1 MPLAAPVTTTTLS
14 LICMGRLFHTIRP
27 MAELVLVRHGQAS
40 FGEDDYDRLSE
51 LGWRQSRWLGE
62 YFAARGTAFDLHVR
76 GSLRR
81 HAETLAGIAEGMG
94 RALEADEDP
103 RLNEYDSHALLRAHL
118 KEQPLPQGGD
128 RREHF
133 RILRE
138 AMYAWT
144 DGTLAG
150 HAHEPFAEFR
160 ARVLGALADL
170 RSGAARRALVVS
182 SGGPISTILVEVL
195 GMPLRG
201 VVDLNLQ
208 TRNTGVTELQ
218 AGASRIHFVSF
229 NNVPHLDRPD
239 RAGTLT
245 YS

>member
-1 MPLAAPVTTTTLS
+1 
-14 LICMGRLFHTIRP
+14 
-27 MAELVLVRHGQAS
+27 MAELILVRHGQAS
-40 FGEDDYDRLSE
+40 FGEDDYDKLSE

-62 YFAARGTAFDLHVR
+62 HFAERGAAFDRVIR

-81 HAETLAGIAEGMG
+81 HAETLVGIAEGMG
-94 RALEADEDP
+94 KALGGSEDP
-103 RLNEYDSHALLRAHL
+103 RLNEYDSHALLSAHL
-118 KEQPLPQGGD
+118 KGKPLPESGD

-150 HAHEPFAEFR
+150 APHEPFSEFR
-160 ARVLGALADL
+160 ERVLGALADL
-170 RSGAARRALVVS
+170 RGGAAKRVLVVS

-195 GMPLRG
+195 GMPQRG

-208 TRNTGVTELQ
+208 TRNTGISELQ
-218 AGASRIHFVSF
+218 SGASRIHCVSF

-239 RAGTLT
+239 RSGSLT

>member
-1 MPLAAPVTTTTLS
+1 
-14 LICMGRLFHTIRP
+14 
-27 MAELVLVRHGQAS
+27 MAELVLVRHAQAS
-40 FGEDDYDRLSE
+40 FGADDYDKLSE

-62 YFAARGTAFDLHVR
+62 YFAERRIEFDRVVR

-81 HAETLAGIAEGMG
+81 HAETLVGIAEGARWPIDG
-94 RALEADEDP
+94 AEDA
-103 RLNEYDSHALLRAHL
+103 RLNEYDAQALLTAHL
-118 KEQPLPQGGD
+118 KGEARPQGGD

-144 DGTLAG
+144 DGTLSGAP
-150 HAHEPFAEFR
+150 HEPFSDFR
-160 ARVLGALADL
+160 NRVLAALA
-170 RSGAARRALVVS
+170 AAREGRAKRVLVVS
-182 SGGPISTILVEVL
+182 SGGPISTVLADVL

-208 TRNTGVTELQ
+208 TRNTGITELQ
-218 AGASRIHFVSF
+218 AGANRIHCVSF

-239 RAGTLT
+239 RAGALT

>member
-1 MPLAAPVTTTTLS
+1 
-14 LICMGRLFHTIRP
+14 

-40 FGEDDYDRLSE
+40 FGADDYDKLSE
-51 LGWRQSRWLGE
+51 LGWQQSRWLGE
-62 YFAARGTAFDLHVR
+62 YFAERQTAFDRVVR

-81 HAETLAGIAEGMG
+81 HAETLTGIAQGLG
-94 RALEADEDP
+94 RALEEAEDA
-103 RLNEYDSHALLRAHL
+103 RLNEYDAQALLTAHL
-118 KEQPLPQGGD
+118 KGQTRPQGGD

-150 HAHEPFAEFR
+150 ALHEPFADFR
-160 ARVLGALADL
+160 DRVLGALTAL
-170 RSGAARRALVVS
+170 QEGSARRVLVVS
-182 SGGPISTILVEVL
+182 SGGPISTILAEVL
-195 GMPLRG
+195 RMPARG

-208 TRNTGVTELQ
+208 TRNTGITELQ
-218 AGASRIHFVSF
+218 AGASRIHCVSF

-239 RAGTLT
+239 RAGALT